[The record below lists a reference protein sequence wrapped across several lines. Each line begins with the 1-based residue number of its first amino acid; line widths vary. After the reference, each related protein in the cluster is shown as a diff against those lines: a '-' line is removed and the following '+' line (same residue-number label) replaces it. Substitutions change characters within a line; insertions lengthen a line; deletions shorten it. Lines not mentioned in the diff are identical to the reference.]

1 MLANFGAKINI
12 FLETAMKKET
22 RIKGEEEINK
32 INKSTSFFGD
42 NFDDYEKERKVKDE
56 IIREMQCNTPRIW
69 EINR

>member
-1 MLANFGAKINI
+1 M
-12 FLETAMKKET
+12 TKEIW
-22 RIKGEEEINK
+22 IKGEKEINK
-32 INKSTSFFGD
+32 LNKATSFFGD